1 MEMKLY
7 TIKTRSGLHCGIGQ
21 GLSDI
26 DLPTAKESVSGYP
39 FIPGSSIKGVLRDQF
54 NDSVNKEM
62 FEASFGRDSKEGEL
76 DFASALSFGDAR
88 LICLPVRSYFGTFA
102 YLASPYSLNILA
114 EALRRTERTDLPG
127 LPTYPP
133 QRDTDT
139 YRASVPADTKLLSKN
154 FTEQV
159 LLEDLNLLVDSESSQ
174 LAEEWAKIIAKLLY
188 PLEDDH
194 SEQARDMF
202 SQRFI
207 IADDDVMSFL
217 CETALPVATRIRINQ
232 VTGVVDNGALFLEE
246 FVPPEAIFLGQIF
259 ADQGYGRY
267 QHLTSTNLCDFVCS
281 RAIDCQV
288 GGNATTGKGFVTINF
303 CRGEQK
309 DAE

>member
-1 MEMKLY
+1 MKMKLY

-54 NDSVNKEM
+54 SGSANKEA
-62 FEASFGRDSKEGEL
+62 FEASFGRDAKEEGDL

-114 EALRRTERTDLPG
+114 EALGRTERTDIPSLPS
-127 LPTYPP
+127 YPST
-133 QRDTDT
+133 RETDT
-139 YRASVPADTKLLSKN
+139 YRASVPTDTKLLSKN
-154 FTEQV
+154 FTERV
-159 LLEDLNLLVDSESSQ
+159 LLEDLDLLVDQESSET
-174 LAEEWAKIIAKLLY
+174 AGEWAAAIARLLF

-194 SEQARDMF
+194 SSQGREMF
-202 SQRFI
+202 SQRFM

-217 CETALPVATRIRINQ
+217 CETALPVATRIRIKQ
-232 VTGVVDNGALFLEE
+232 KSGVVDKGALFLEE

-267 QHLTSTNLCDFVCS
+267 QHLTAENLFNFVCS

-288 GGNATTGKGFVTINF
+288 GGNATTGRGFVTINF
-303 CRGEQK
+303 C
-309 DAE
+309 